1 MSERDEALRQAFRV
15 FNRGM
20 LLAWRLDLGRF
31 LNRPWLGGQIMVITH
46 TGRTS
51 GARYRTPVN
60 YARYDGDVYCTAGF
74 GRRTDW
80 YRNVLAHPQV
90 EVWLPGEQLGAP
102 VGWWEATATP
112 VPDDDPD
119 RLPRLREVLVA
130 SGFAGRLDGF
140 RPGMPD
146 DALATLTENLP
157 LVRIG
162 LGAAR
167 TGDGGPGDLAAVWPL
182 AATVLAPLAGRGL
195 LRRRTR

>member
-1 MSERDEALRQAFRV
+1 
-15 FNRGM
+15 
-20 LLAWRLDLGRF
+20 
-31 LNRPWLGGQIMVITH
+31 MVITH

-74 GRRTDW
+74 GPRTDW
-80 YRNVLAHPQV
+80 YRNVLAHPQI
-90 EVWLPGEQLGAP
+90 EVWLPGRRLGAP
-102 VGWWEATATP
+102 VGWWQATAAP
-112 VPDDDPD
+112 VRDDDPD

-146 DALATLTENLP
+146 DALAALTESLP
-157 LVRIG
+157 LVRVT

-167 TGDGGPGDLAAVWPL
+167 TGDGGPGDLAVVWPL

-195 LRRRTR
+195 LRRGPR